1 MKDMPDTKTNGAQS
15 RRYVRH
21 EKVTIGHL
29 ADSDGSSLV
38 YDVTSDRFSLKPAKG
53 RSTAVTKNK
62 VADIVGDAAFS
73 FVDDTARSVY
83 EKSIGDVEAVA
94 EPSDKPVPVAKSAS
108 TAADKQDSVVAGSD
122 TKNDGDDSEDKD
134 DNSVPRPLE
143 FGDSLPAPSS
153 VASAIDEVVAPD
165 EGNDN
170 ASKKSHDEPDVEG
183 DTAEKDEPSDDNDA
197 VPSPYVDDIDDV
209 VPADAVPYRNDRV
222 SAEIAERVPM
232 VEGDTDTADAPD
244 EAAPV
249 TDTAVDGDDNAS
261 DETVDSSIADT
272 SKPHDEEEESTP
284 DASAAETADIAD
296 AHDGEDAL
304 FNQPLP
310 PYPPY
315 ETAPEPHAGYSQ
327 GQQVQGGA
335 QTAQYA
341 PVPTASDT
349 RKNRIGLKAF
359 GFGCLGTVAT
369 CAVLFA
375 GLGFAAHQT
384 GVLDRILHPTVIT
397 SVESSDSGA
406 DTPDSA
412 GIAESVAEKAM
423 PSVVSITTY
432 DGSSTGTGSGCVI
445 DDGGHILT
453 NAHVL
458 DGATDIVVSLDG
470 KNYDA
475 EIVGEDDSSDLAVIR
490 IDCDA
495 DELSPIAFGD
505 SDDLSV
511 GQFVMAIGSPFGNEQ
526 SVSVGVI
533 SSLDRSTARQSM
545 DGTTIYAD
553 LIQTDAAINPGNSG
567 GALVDENGNLIGIN
581 SLLES
586 YSGSSSGVGFAIPS
600 NYAKSIAEQLIDD
613 GEASHPYLGA
623 TVSTIDPI
631 TALRNKLNVTSGAVV
646 EEIENG
652 SAADKCG
659 LREDD
664 VITAVD
670 GEAVTSADELVVT
683 LRSYNVGDDI
693 TLTVVRD
700 GKEMSVDATLGSDT
714 DSKTEQGQVVE
725 RGENENDST
734 GDDEILS
741 LEDAKKEI
749 ERLFG
754 RNGSK

>member
-1 MKDMPDTKTNGAQS
+1 MPDTKTNGAQS

-21 EKVTIGHL
+21 EKVTIGRL

-73 FVDDTARSVY
+73 FVDDAARSVY
-83 EKSIGDVEAVA
+83 ERSIGDVEAVA
-94 EPSDKPVPVAKSAS
+94 ELSDKPVTDSAAEVADKQ
-108 TAADKQDSVVAGSD
+108 DNKQDSVVADND
-122 TKNDGDDSEDKD
+122 TKTEGDDSEDKGG
-134 DNSVPRPLE
+134 SSMLRPLE

-165 EGNDN
+165 EGDDN
-170 ASKKSHDEPDVEG
+170 ASKKSQDEPDIDG
-183 DTAEKDEPSDDNDA
+183 DIAEKDDSFDDNA
-197 VPSPYVDDIDDV
+197 AIPSPYVDDIDDV
-209 VPADAVPYRNDRV
+209 VPADAIPYRNDRV

-232 VEGDTDTADAPD
+232 IESDTDTADAPD
-244 EAAPV
+244 EADSV
-249 TDTAVDGDDNAS
+249 TDAAVDGDGS
-261 DETVDSSIADT
+261 TGDETANVSIVDTPQS
-272 SKPHDEEEESTP
+272 HDEEP
-284 DASAAETADIAD
+284 ASDVSATETADD
-296 AHDGEDAL
+296 DDSHDGEDAL

-310 PYPPY
+310 QYPPY
-315 ETAPEPHAGYSQ
+315 EAVPEPNAGYPQ
-327 GQQVQGGA
+327 GQQVQGST

-341 PVPTASDT
+341 PVPTVTETKKKS
-349 RKNRIGLKAF
+349 RIGLKAF
-359 GFGCLGTVAT
+359 GFGCLGAVAT

-384 GVLDRILHPTVIT
+384 GVLDKLLHPTVIT
-397 SVESSDSGA
+397 SVESPTSGA

-432 DGSSTGTGSGCVI
+432 DGFSTGTGSGCVI
-445 DDGGHILT
+445 DDSGHILT

-458 DGATDIVVSLDG
+458 DDATDIVVSLDG

-545 DGTTIYAD
+545 DGATIYAD

-600 NYAKSIAEQLIDD
+600 NYAKSIAEQLIED

-623 TVSTIDPI
+623 TVSTIDPV
-631 TALRNKLNVTSGAVV
+631 TALRNKLDVTSGAVV
-646 EEIENG
+646 ASVEKG

-670 GEAVTSADELVVT
+670 GEEIASADELVIT
-683 LRSYNVGDDI
+683 LRSYEVGDDI

-714 DSKTEQGQVVE
+714 DSKTEQGQVVK
-725 RGENENDST
+725 RGENENNDA
-734 GDDEILS
+734 GDDDILS

-749 ERLFG
+749 ERLLG
-754 RNGSK
+754 RNGSE